1 MPTNNIY
8 LIQKKRRVCHG
19 SSTVQDGVCVELA
32 IDLTPAVADVMAWV
46 AASSAVAVNLDQS
59 GEISSEE

>member
-1 MPTNNIY
+1 MEATQFKM
-8 LIQKKRRVCHG
+8 LFVRSLH
-19 SSTVQDGVCVELA
+19 
-32 IDLTPAVADVMAWV
+32 LTPAVADVMAWV